1 MIIAGV
7 ILIVIAV
14 AAAFVQRHQG
24 GKAHAAKA
32 TETLSCADI
41 NTLSGGVSAEV
52 GGGGFHQR
60 CEVVGQA
67 APGQGGVIK
76 APHSGADAVWHHS
89 TVTHRY
95 WEMEE
100 RVVDGQRQRNRVE
113 RDETVSDITS
123 AQPFA
128 VSDGT
133 GSVVVSPD
141 GANVDKPERV
151 ADRFEPQVTQEQ
163 LPSGLAGV
171 LGSFLRAGDQSG
183 TIGFEYEEWII
194 RPGARLYVHGEV
206 SDATG
211 RVAFAKPS
219 EGRYIIST
227 RSEEQ
232 IVGAAERNAT
242 IATGVGG
249 VLGVAGVVLVI
260 LGLVL

>member
-1 MIIAGV
+1 MIIAGI
-7 ILIVIAV
+7 ILILIAV
-14 AAAFVQRHQG
+14 AAVFVQRHQG
-24 GKAHAAKA
+24 GKARAAKR

-41 NTLSGGVSAEV
+41 DTLSRGVSAEGS
-52 GGGGFHQR
+52 GGLFRQR

-67 APGQGGVIK
+67 APGEGGLIK
-76 APHSGADAVWHHS
+76 APHSCTDAVWHHS

-123 AQPFA
+123 AAPFL
-128 VSDGT
+128 VSDGS
-133 GSVVVSPD
+133 GLVAVSPD

-151 ADRFEPQVTQEQ
+151 VDRFEPQVTQEQ

-171 LGSFLRAGDQSG
+171 LSSFLRAGSQSG
-183 TIGFEYEEWII
+183 TLGFRYQEWII

-206 SDATG
+206 SDASG

-227 RSEEQ
+227 RSEEE

-242 IATGVGG
+242 IATWVVGVGLLAG
-249 VLGVAGVVLVI
+249 IALVVAGL
-260 LGLVL
+260 LA

>member
-7 ILIVIAV
+7 ILIAIAV
-14 AAAFVQRHQG
+14 AAVFVQRHQG
-24 GKAHAAKA
+24 GKARAARS
-32 TETLSCADI
+32 TETLSCGDI
-41 NTLSGGVSAEV
+41 DTLSRGVSAEGS
-52 GGGGFHQR
+52 GGLFRQR

-67 APGQGGVIK
+67 APGEGGVIK

-123 AQPFA
+123 AAPFV
-128 VSDGT
+128 VSDGS
-133 GSVVVSPD
+133 GSVAVSPD

-151 ADRFEPQVTQEQ
+151 VDRFEPQVTQEQ

-171 LGSFLRAGDQSG
+171 LSSFLRAGSQSG
-183 TIGFEYEEWII
+183 TLGFRYQEWII

-206 SDATG
+206 SDSSG

-219 EGRYIIST
+219 GGRYIIST
-227 RSEEQ
+227 RSEEE

-242 IATGVGG
+242 IATGVAG
-249 VLGVAGVVLVI
+249 VLALAGVVLVI
-260 LGLVL
+260 LGLL

>member
-1 MIIAGV
+1 MIIAGI

-14 AAAFVQRHQG
+14 VAAFVQRHQG
-24 GKAHAAKA
+24 GKAHAARA

-41 NTLSGGVSAEV
+41 NTLSTGVSAEV

-67 APGQGGVIK
+67 APGEGGLIK

-123 AQPFA
+123 AQPFV

-133 GSVVVSPD
+133 GSVVISPD

-171 LGSFLRAGDQSG
+171 LGSFLRAGSQSG
-183 TIGFEYEEWII
+183 TLGFRYQEWII

-211 RVAFAKPS
+211 QVAFAKPS

-249 VLGVAGVVLVI
+249 VLGVAGLVLVI

>member
-1 MIIAGV
+1 MLIAGI

-24 GKAHAAKA
+24 GKAHAARA

-41 NTLSGGVSAEV
+41 STLSSGVSSEGS
-52 GGGGFHQR
+52 GGLFHQR

-67 APGQGGVIK
+67 APGEAGVIK
-76 APHSGADAVWHHS
+76 APHSGAEAVWHHS

-123 AQPFA
+123 AQPFL

-133 GSVVVSPD
+133 GSVAVSPD
-141 GANVDKPERV
+141 GANVDKPEKV
-151 ADRFEPQVTQEQ
+151 ADRFESQVTQQQ

-206 SDATG
+206 SDASG

-242 IATGVGG
+242 IATGVAG
-249 VLGVAGVVLVI
+249 VLAVAGVVLVV
-260 LGLVL
+260 LGLI

>member
-1 MIIAGV
+1 VIIAGV
-7 ILIVIAV
+7 ILIAIAV
-14 AAAFVQRHQG
+14 AAAFVQRSQG
-24 GKAHAAKA
+24 GKAHAARA

-41 NTLSGGVSAEV
+41 NTLSSGVSAEV

-67 APGQGGVIK
+67 APGEGGVMK

-123 AQPFA
+123 AQPF
-128 VSDGT
+128 VISDGT
-133 GSVVVSPD
+133 GQVAVSPD
-141 GANVDKPERV
+141 GAKVDKPERV
-151 ADRFEPQVTQEQ
+151 ADRFEPQVSEQQ

-171 LGSFLRAGDQSG
+171 LGSFLRSGSQSG
-183 TIGFEYEEWII
+183 TLGFRYQEWII

-227 RSEEQ
+227 RSEEE

-249 VLGVAGVVLVI
+249 ALAVAGVVLVV

>member
-1 MIIAGV
+1 MLIAGI
-7 ILIVIAV
+7 ILIAIAV

-24 GKAHAAKA
+24 GKAHAARA

-41 NTLSGGVSAEV
+41 DTLSRGVSAEGS
-52 GGGGFHQR
+52 GGLFHQR

-67 APGQGGVIK
+67 AAGEGGVIK
-76 APHSGADAVWHHS
+76 APHSGTDAVWHHS
-89 TVTHRY
+89 TVVHRY

-123 AQPFA
+123 AAPFV

-133 GSVVVSPD
+133 GSVAVSPD
-141 GANVDKPERV
+141 GANVDRPEGV
-151 ADRFEPQVTQEQ
+151 VDRFEPQVTQEQ

-171 LGSFLRAGDQSG
+171 LGSFLRAGSQSG
-183 TIGFEYEEWII
+183 TLGFRYQEWVI

-232 IVGAAERNAT
+232 IVGSAERNAK
-242 IATGVGG
+242 IATVAAGVMT
-249 VLGVAGVVLVI
+249 VAGVVFVI
-260 LGLVL
+260 VALL

>member
-1 MIIAGV
+1 MLIAGI

-24 GKAHAAKA
+24 GKAHAARA

-41 NTLSGGVSAEV
+41 DTLSSGVSSE
-52 GGGGFHQR
+52 GGGGLFHQR

-67 APGQGGVIK
+67 GPGEGGVIQ

-123 AQPFA
+123 AQPFV

-133 GSVVVSPD
+133 GSVAVSPE
-141 GANVDKPERV
+141 GANVDKPEKV
-151 ADRFEPQVTQEQ
+151 ADRFEAQVTQQQ

-242 IATGVGG
+242 IATVAAG
-249 VLGVAGVVLVI
+249 VLAVAGVVFVI
-260 LGLVL
+260 LAVL